1 MYPLDFSNLLR
12 SPQDQSTLERLLTQ
26 FQVPPQ
32 QSTLQDAFIVQER
45 VLEKQKQRCERF
57 KQAVETMLRKVRE
70 NTSEGERIKG
80 VNSTT
85 EMGLSEDVVEVLR
98 QQFSMLKGRGIK
110 RGSISSQEAQVWKS
124 LIDSLV

>member
-26 FQVPPQ
+26 FQTPPQ
-32 QSTLQDAFIVQER
+32 QSTLHDTSIIQER
-45 VLEKQKQRCERF
+45 VLAKQRQRCERF
-57 KQAVETMLRKVRE
+57 KQAVEIMLRKVRE
-70 NTSEGERIKG
+70 NKKEGERTAG
-80 VNSTT
+80 VNATS
-85 EMGLSEDVVEVLR
+85 ELGLSEDVVEVLR

-110 RGSISSQEAQVWKS
+110 RGSISSQEAQDWKL

>member
-26 FQVPPQ
+26 FQAPPQ